1 MYIYFARD
9 RFIPHTKMSDPVH
22 HTVTFGKPSYLTSAS
37 GPGVSAVFERGGLL
51 ITEALDLVP
60 TFVDVD
66 GPLLEITFKQEGK
79 DVTLRPTITKTV
91 GPYAWGIFQPIDG
104 GVIGYS
110 LEITEQ
116 DGTSVDIPFARFNP
130 TPPGGLGA
138 ADPPNFPL
146 PTIYVKNGA
155 VYNGLSGGFL
165 SFAYT
170 LIGGPIH
177 VTDAVLPGKETGPV
191 PFTGWIQRFRI
202 NLEGGEPQN
211 WFPERGA
218 VVQDGYPIAVLGN
231 PTKPFLAVFR
241 EVGPALII
249 ALSKDI
255 PEA

>member
-1 MYIYFARD
+1 
-9 RFIPHTKMSDPVH
+9 MSTPVI
-22 HTVTFGKPSYLTSAS
+22 HTVTFDKPSYLTSAT
-37 GPGVSAVFERGGLL
+37 GPGVSAVFQRGGLL
-51 ITEALDLVP
+51 ITEALPLIP
-60 TFVDVD
+60 AFVEVD
-66 GPLLEITFKQEGK
+66 GRLVEITIKEGGK
-79 DVTLRPTITKTV
+79 DLTLRAETTV
-91 GPYAWGIFQPIDG
+91 TVDPNSWGIFQPIDG

-110 LEITEQ
+110 LEINKL
-116 DGTSVDIPFARFNP
+116 DGTSVDVRFAPINP
-130 TPPGGLGA
+130 SPPGGLGA

-146 PTIYVKNGA
+146 QTIYVKNGA

-202 NLEGGEPQN
+202 NLEGGQPQN
-211 WFPERGA
+211 WFPLTRA
-218 VVQDGYPIAVLGN
+218 VVEDGYPITVLGN
-231 PTKPFLAVFR
+231 PTKPFVAVFR
-241 EVGPALII
+241 EVGPAQII